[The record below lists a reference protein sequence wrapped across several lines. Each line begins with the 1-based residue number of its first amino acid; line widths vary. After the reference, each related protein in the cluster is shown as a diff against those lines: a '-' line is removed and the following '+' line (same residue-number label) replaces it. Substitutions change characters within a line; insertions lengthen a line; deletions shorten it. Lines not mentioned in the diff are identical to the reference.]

1 MKKLIQVL
9 GAGCAKCE
17 NLRRNAETAVREL
30 GIDAVVE
37 KITDVDAMLELGVLV
52 TPALAVDGEVKAAGR
67 LLTPEEIKAILA

>member
-1 MKKLIQVL
+1 MKKVIQVL

>member
-1 MKKLIQVL
+1 MKKVIQVL

-37 KITDVDAMLELGVLV
+37 KITEVDAMLELGVLV

-67 LLTPEEIKAILA
+67 LLTPDEIKAILA

>member
-1 MKKLIQVL
+1 MKKVIQVL

-37 KITDVDAMLELGVLV
+37 KITDVDVMLELGVLV